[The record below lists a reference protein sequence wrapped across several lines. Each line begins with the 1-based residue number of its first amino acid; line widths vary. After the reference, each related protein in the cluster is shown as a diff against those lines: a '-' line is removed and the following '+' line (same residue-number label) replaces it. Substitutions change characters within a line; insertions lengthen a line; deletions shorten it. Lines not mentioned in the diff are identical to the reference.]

1 MVTTASRAA
10 GPSRWLRQL
19 IRIASSLA
27 RSSRRTHACR
37 WLPALC
43 LLMSLGF
50 TTRAGYPSPI
60 LHELVKMVTINRG
73 SVTACRFVD
82 HVLEPIADRPQS
94 TLSGHSLHATATGEM
109 PNAPIE

>member
-10 GPSRWLRQL
+10 GPSRWLRKL
-19 IRIASSLA
+19 IRIAAAPA

-43 LLMSLGF
+43 LLMSLGVA
-50 TTRAGYPSPI
+50 TRAGYPSPI

-73 SVTACRFVD
+73 SVTACQFVD
-82 HVLEPIADRPQS
+82 HVPEPIADRPQS
-94 TLSGHSLHATATGEM
+94 TPSSRSVLAT
-109 PNAPIE
+109 PDVI